1 MVIDIIE
8 QNIYDISPELLDV
21 LLQDKT
27 TGKRIKWATDNYRK
41 YGEEYGQA
49 DEITPALITGRNTF
63 VIQPRASKALIEQT
77 KRTRDKAEVFTPS
90 WVCNEQNNIV
100 DEAWFGYKGAFNR
113 SRYKTWT
120 VNPTPV
126 QFPEGKTWHM
136 YVDARRMEVSCGEAP
151 YLVSRYDTVTGKP
164 IQIECRIGL
173 LDRKL
178 RIVGENT
185 TTTDE
190 WMKWTLRAFQSV
202 YAYEFQGDS
211 LLLARENLLYTFLEN
226 YYHRFQKKATVSQAK
241 KIANVVAWNVWQ
253 MDAFTSL
260 PPYAEDEASFMQ
272 ITFFDSKD
280 DKMAAAR
287 PCRIFDWRTNESL
300 EFRSLLNGGKPQ

>member
-1 MVIDIIE
+1 MAIDIIE
-8 QNIYDISPELLDV
+8 QNIYDISPELLDI

-49 DEITPALITGRNTF
+49 DEITPDLITGQNTF
-63 VIQPRASKALIEQT
+63 IIHPRVSKALIEQT

-90 WVCNEQNNIV
+90 WVCNEQNNLV

-113 SRYKTWT
+113 SRDKAWT
-120 VNPTPV
+120 INHTPV
-126 QFPEGKTWHM
+126 RFPDGKTWRT

-164 IQIECRIGL
+164 IPIERRIGL

-178 RIVGENT
+178 RIVDENT
-185 TTTDE
+185 DTADE
-190 WMKWTLRAFQSV
+190 WMKWALRAFQSV

-226 YYHRFQKKATVSQAK
+226 YHRRFKEKATVPQAK
-241 KIANVVAWNVWQ
+241 KIANVIAWNVWQ

-260 PPYAEDEASFMQ
+260 PPYAEEETSFMQ
-272 ITFFDSKD
+272 FTLFDSEN
-280 DKMAAAR
+280 DKKTTAK
-287 PCRIFDWRTNESL
+287 PCRIFDWRSNESL
-300 EFRSLLNGGKPQ
+300 EFRSLLNGGKS